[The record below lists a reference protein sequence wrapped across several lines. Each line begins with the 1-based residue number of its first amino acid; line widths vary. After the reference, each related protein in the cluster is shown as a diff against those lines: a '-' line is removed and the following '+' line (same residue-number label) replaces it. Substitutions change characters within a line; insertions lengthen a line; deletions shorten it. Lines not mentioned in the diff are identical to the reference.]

1 MPRNRTRL
9 KIAGGRLVSAVQKV
23 WLHRIGTEQAATA
36 EAAMNRAHVLLEGIR
51 EKRLKA
57 ILDGKSPRD
66 YLGRDWVSRHA
77 TVERAVGELEAA
89 IKSEPLV

>member
-1 MPRNRTRL
+1 
-9 KIAGGRLVSAVQKV
+9 
-23 WLHRIGTEQAATA
+23 
-36 EAAMNRAHVLLEGIR
+36 MNRAHVLLEGIR